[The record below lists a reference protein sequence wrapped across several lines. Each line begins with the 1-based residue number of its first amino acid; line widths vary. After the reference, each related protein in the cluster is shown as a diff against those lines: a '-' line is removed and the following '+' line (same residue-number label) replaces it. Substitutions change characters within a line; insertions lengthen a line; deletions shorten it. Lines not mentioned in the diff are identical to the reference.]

1 MNLPNVTLPNM
12 SHLVYITFFGETDGV
27 TLSRLGCSFK
37 IHDSLLLKWK
47 PLKKYQF
54 TLTFKTVSISKTTI
68 FGKPRLT
75 LYSLI

>member
-1 MNLPNVTLPNM
+1 MLIIVVLICLSTYLLDKITLCMNLPNVTLPNM

-47 PLKKYQF
+47 PLKNIN
-54 TLTFKTVSISKTTI
+54 SH
-68 FGKPRLT
+68 
-75 LYSLI
+75 